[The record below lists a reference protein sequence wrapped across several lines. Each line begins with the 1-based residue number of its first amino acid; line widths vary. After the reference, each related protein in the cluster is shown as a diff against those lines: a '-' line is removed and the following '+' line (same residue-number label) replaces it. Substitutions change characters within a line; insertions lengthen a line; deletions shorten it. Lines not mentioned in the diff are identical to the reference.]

1 VALVVLLAL
10 TLTSLT
16 PLALASDKAKE
27 KSNSAALATPPAA
40 SVDSITPSELKLN
53 LSFLASEE
61 FGGRYTLSP
70 QFLVAAKYLATRLE
84 AYGYKGASNG
94 SFFQKFD
101 ISKSKAD
108 TANTKLTLSLN
119 SENVEIGYGDFLTNA
134 PQSGTAEGK
143 IVFVG
148 YGVSAPKLGHDD
160 YAGLDVKGKIVF
172 YVRGIPKGLD
182 ASKIDDSEQA
192 MGAAKAHGAA
202 GTISL
207 LSANFLQFMARPGA
221 KERVMQREITGLADA
236 GKDNIPDAVVMPTA
250 ATKLLDMVGL
260 TSDKAYEIAAKHD
273 DFPASKELNARGSLK
288 LVVNRT
294 LVSVQNVA
302 GILDGTDPKL
312 KNEYVVFSG
321 HYDHLQTDAGGI
333 YPGADDDG
341 SGTVSTLAIARAMSM
356 NPPKRSVLII
366 FHAGEE
372 LGLLGSEYN
381 TDYSPVVPLDKLV
394 VDLNIDMIG
403 REQKPG
409 DPVYVDARQNNGYTT
424 PPDGVFV
431 VGANRISKELHNISE
446 QTNNDY
452 AHLKLDYH
460 YNDPNEASRIYFRS
474 DHWNYAKHGVP
485 IIFYFTGVHA
495 DYHQHTDTVDKIDFD
510 KMAHIAKFV
519 YETGWR
525 VANLD
530 HRLAIDAK

>member
-1 VALVVLLAL
+1 MALFTLLVLTFA
-10 TLTSLT
+10 SLS
-16 PLALASDKAKE
+16 PLALATDKAKE
-27 KSNSAALATPPAA
+27 KSHNAALATPPAA
-40 SVDSITPSELKLN
+40 SVDSITPTELKLN

-70 QFLVAAKYLATRLE
+70 QFLVAAKYLATRLDS
-84 AYGYKGASNG
+84 YGYKGASNG

-101 ISKSKAD
+101 ISKSKVD
-108 TANTKLTLSLN
+108 PANTKLSLTLN
-119 SENVEIGYGDFLTNA
+119 GENVEIAFGDFLTNA
-134 PQSGTAEGK
+134 PQSGSAEGK

-148 YGVSAPKLGHDD
+148 YGVSAPKQGHDD

-172 YVRGIPKGLD
+172 YVRGTPKGMD
-182 ASKIDDSEQA
+182 ASKIDDSEQG
-192 MGAAKAHGAA
+192 MGAAKAHGAV

-207 LSANFLQFMARPGA
+207 LSQNFLRFMSAPGA
-221 KERVMQREITGLADA
+221 KERIMQREITGLADA
-236 GKDNIPDAVVMPTA
+236 GKNNIPDAVLMPSSA
-250 ATKLLDMVGL
+250 AKLLNMVGM
-260 TSDKAYEIAAKHD
+260 TSDKAYETAAKHD
-273 DFPASKELNARGSLK
+273 DLPASKELNASASLK
-288 LVVNRT
+288 LTVNRT
-294 LVSVQNVA
+294 LQTVQNVT
-302 GILDGTDPKL
+302 GYIEGTDPKL

-321 HYDHLQTDAGGI
+321 HYDHLETRNGKV

-341 SGTVSTLAIARAMSM
+341 SGTVSTLAISRAMSM

-409 DPVYVDARQNNGYTT
+409 DKVFNKDGDYTT

-431 VGANRISKELHNISE
+431 VGTNRISKELHEISE
-446 QTNNDY
+446 TTNKDY
-452 AHLKLDYH
+452 AHLQLDYH
-460 YNDPNEASRIYFRS
+460 YNNPNDPSRIYFRS

-485 IIFYFTGVHA
+485 IIFYFTGVHD
-495 DYHQHTDTVDKIDFD
+495 DYHQPTDTVDKIDFD